1 MEGVVLVLAGLVL
14 VALPGLLRPLGRRL
28 APCDW
33 ARLCAA
39 ALAGGAGVFELGLLV
54 YAAPTVLS
62 AVGVPALASA
72 CQRMISG
79 VAPGGAA
86 AGSTAGA
93 LAVAVAA
100 LAGLSLTR
108 GRRIRRSARV
118 EPWLGEHHA
127 LGSHELVVLAG
138 EKLVAFSVGGD
149 QGQVVVSAG
158 LVETLSQEEFDVVVA
173 HEVAHLDHGHDRY
186 VALASAVQR
195 ALVFS
200 PLATRSVASL
210 RVALE
215 RWADEDAVAAIED
228 GRDRLRRAL
237 LQVTVSMIDAEVAA
251 FSAADAVLERLDALE
266 IPPPGLGTGLL
277 GLFYIP
283 GFAVGIASVAGL
295 GAWVS
300 TLQMVLQMAGR
311 CPL

>member
-1 MEGVVLVLAGLVL
+1 MKGVVLVLAGLAL

-28 APCDW
+28 VPRDW

-39 ALAGGAGVFELGLLV
+39 ALAGGAGVFELGLLL

-62 AVGVPALASA
+62 AAGVPALASA

-79 VAPGGAA
+79 VAPGGPA
-86 AGSTAGA
+86 AGWTAGA
-93 LAVAVAA
+93 LAVVVGA

-108 GRRIRRSARV
+108 GRRIRRSTRV
-118 EPWLGEHHA
+118 EPWLGEHQA

-138 EKLVAFSVGGD
+138 KEPVALSVGGD
-149 QGQVVVSAG
+149 RGQVVVSAG

-173 HEVAHLDHGHDRY
+173 HEVAHLEYGHDRY
-186 VALASAVQR
+186 LALAGAVQR

-200 PLATRSVASL
+200 PLAARSVATL

-215 RWADEDAVAAIED
+215 RWADEAAVAAAED

-237 LQVTVSMIDAEVAA
+237 LQVTVSMVDVEVAA

-266 IPPPGLGTGLL
+266 TPPPGLGTGSL
-277 GLFYIP
+277 GLLYSP
-283 GFAVGIASVAGL
+283 GLALGIASLAGL

-300 TLQMVLQMAGR
+300 NLQMVVQMAGR